1 MAASNTRRSDEM
13 NEPTARSY
21 AAGSQPEA
29 KRKEEKT
36 VSNQLTRRDFAIRTA
51 GLGLAGF
58 GVAGFGLATGI
69 APAATLAEAE
79 QASRSET
86 SPAIADPYSLVDPE
100 LLPALKQF
108 PAYDLSLEM
117 VGKFRQF
124 VGLPPL
130 PAPAPQPVERHIP
143 WPHGAPEVRAP
154 EVRLWIVDPAPFDKD
169 KPLLLHMHGGGF
181 MMTDPNLMPRLQGI
195 ATDCHCVVV
204 SVDYRLAP
212 ETRYPGALE
221 DNYAALKWVH
231 AHAAELGIDR
241 SRIAVGGESAGAGH
255 AASLAIHARDHN
267 KRDRHKRDHNEE
279 DVPICFQLLIYPQ
292 LDDRTGSSR
301 PAPPAIGNFLWT
313 ASANRLAWSS
323 LLGVPAG
330 SSKVPAAAVPAR
342 VASLA
347 GLPPAWIGVGSIDL
361 FVEEDME
368 YARRLV
374 HGGVATELLVV
385 RGAFHGFDLLVP
397 DAEVSQQFSAS
408 WKSALRR
415 AFATS

>member
-1 MAASNTRRSDEM
+1 MSWIIM
-13 NEPTARSY
+13 
-21 AAGSQPEA
+21 
-29 KRKEEKT
+29 
-36 VSNQLTRRDFAIRTA
+36 SNQLTRRDFAIRTA
-51 GLGLAGF
+51 GFGLAG
-58 GVAGFGLATGI
+58 VNLATGLT
-69 APAATLAEAE
+69 PAATLAEAA
-79 QASRSET
+79 QASPSEAVRSET
-86 SPAIADPYSLVDPE
+86 SPAVAAPYSLVDPE

-108 PAYDLSLEM
+108 PAYELTAEM
-117 VGKFRQF
+117 VRQFRQ
-124 VGLPPL
+124 LPGMQPL

-143 WPHGAPEVRAP
+143 GPPGAP
-154 EVRLWIVDPAPFDKD
+154 EVRLWIVDSAPLEKG

-181 MMTDPNLMPRLQGI
+181 MMTDPMLMPRLQGI

-241 SRIAVGGESAGAGH
+241 SRIAVGGESAGGTH
-255 AASLAIHARDHN
+255 AANLAIHARDRN
-267 KRDRHKRDHNEE
+267 KKD
-279 DVPICFQLLIYPQ
+279 DVPICFQLLIYPS
-292 LDDRTGSSR
+292 LDDRTGSTN
-301 PAPPAIGNFLWT
+301 PTPPAVGHFMWT
-313 ASANRLAWSS
+313 PSANRFAWSS

-342 VASLA
+342 VASVA

-361 FVEEDME
+361 FAEEDME

-374 HGGVATELLVV
+374 HAGVGTELFVV

-397 DAEVSQQFSAS
+397 DAEVSKQFSAS
-408 WKSALRR
+408 WKSALRK
-415 AFATS
+415 AFATGKAS

>member
-1 MAASNTRRSDEM
+1 MAESLVAIHHPENYDRSVEGEAMQRASSSTHM
-13 NEPTARSY
+13 
-21 AAGSQPEA
+21 
-29 KRKEEKT
+29 
-36 VSNQLTRRDFAIRTA
+36 SNQLTRRDFAIRTA
-51 GLGLAGF
+51 G
-58 GVAGFGLATGI
+58 FGLAMGL

-79 QASRSET
+79 QTSRSET
-86 SPAIADPYSLVDPE
+86 SPAVADSHSFDPYSLVDPE

-108 PAYDLSLEM
+108 PPFDLSLEM
-117 VGKFRQF
+117 VGKFRQLP
-124 VGLPPL
+124 GTPPL

-143 WPHGAPEVRAP
+143 GPPGAP
-154 EVRLWIVDPAPFDKD
+154 EVRLWVVDPAPLEKG

-181 MMTDPNLMPRLQGI
+181 MMTGPGWMPQLQEI
-195 ATDCHCVVV
+195 ATDCHCIVV

-241 SRIAVGGESAGAGH
+241 SRIAVGGESAGGTH
-255 AASLAIHARDHN
+255 AASLAIHARDRN
-267 KRDRHKRDHNEE
+267 KRDRNEE
-279 DVPICFQLLIYPQ
+279 NFPICFQLLIYPA
-292 LDDRTGSSR
+292 LDDRTGSSH
-301 PAPPAIGNFLWT
+301 PAPPAVGHFMWT

-330 SSKVPAAAVPAR
+330 SSKVPVAAVPAR
-342 VASLA
+342 VASVA

-361 FVEEDME
+361 FAEEDME

-374 HGGVATELLVV
+374 HAGVATELLVA

-397 DAEVSQQFSAS
+397 DAEASKQFSAS
-408 WKSALRR
+408 WKSALRK
-415 AFATS
+415 AFATGKAKGENNA

>member
-1 MAASNTRRSDEM
+1 M
-13 NEPTARSY
+13 
-21 AAGSQPEA
+21 
-29 KRKEEKT
+29 
-36 VSNQLTRRDFAIRTA
+36 SNQLTRRDFAIRTA
-51 GLGLAGF
+51 GFGLAGF
-58 GVAGFGLATGI
+58 NLAGFNRAMAL
-69 APAATLAEAE
+69 APAAALGEAG
-79 QASRSET
+79 QGSRPET
-86 SPAIADPYSLVDPE
+86 APAIADPYSLVDPE

-108 PAYDLSLEM
+108 PAAFDLTAEV
-117 VGKFRQF
+117 VGKFRQMP
-124 VGLPPL
+124 GMPPL

-143 WPHGAPEVRAP
+143 GPPGAP
-154 EVRLWIVDPAPFDKD
+154 EVRLWVVDPAPLEKG

-181 MMTDPNLMPRLQGI
+181 MMTNPMLMPQLQEI

-241 SRIAVGGESAGAGH
+241 SRIAVGGESAGGTH
-255 AASLAIHARDHN
+255 AASLAIHARD
-267 KRDRHKRDHNEE
+267 RNE
-279 DVPICFQLLIYPQ
+279 VPIVFQLLIYPA
-292 LDDRTGSSR
+292 LDDRTGSSN
-301 PAPPAIGNFLWT
+301 PPPPAIGNFIWT
-313 ASANRLAWSS
+313 ASANRFAWSS

-330 SSKVPAAAVPAR
+330 SSKVPVAAVPAR
-342 VASLA
+342 VASVA

-374 HGGVATELLVV
+374 HAGVATELLVV

-397 DAEVSQQFSAS
+397 DAEASKQFSAS
-408 WKSALRR
+408 WKSALRK
-415 AFATS
+415 AFAAA